1 MSINNG
7 NASESNSCSKNRNGV
22 GQGHD
27 SSVPL
32 PGESWKRSS
41 DSDLQHPGAGKDP
54 SQELPS
60 IDIDITDYGDKPS
73 FIDTYRR
80 VSADID
86 QAKAWQRASIETA
99 SFWESYLYGVGLA
112 LRFLG
117 KVVVFIVFALI
128 GLALY
133 NRVF

>member
-1 MSINNG
+1 M
-7 NASESNSCSKNRNGV
+7 
-22 GQGHD
+22 
-27 SSVPL
+27 
-32 PGESWKRSS
+32 
-41 DSDLQHPGAGKDP
+41 
-54 SQELPS
+54 PS
-60 IDIDITDYGDKPS
+60 IVIDITDYGDKPS
-73 FIDTYRR
+73 FIDTCRR
-80 VSADID
+80 VSAEID
-86 QAKAWQRASIETA
+86 QAKTWQRASIETA